1 MREGS
6 ETGGSWSHQ
15 PTRGGGNGSPILTNL
30 ILLPTS
36 PFSPWQTTSSLAS
49 LQWRD
54 PREGGKR
61 GIDLRGGEEG
71 QKGMAG
77 GPMDLFY
84 FYGDRITTLSPRVS
98 AHVKTAQIVLRGYS
112 SSLRRS
118 GCKMSGYVIHGII
131 RTIALS
137 SEVIWTFSFIKT
149 VD

>member
-1 MREGS
+1 M
-6 ETGGSWSHQ
+6 
-15 PTRGGGNGSPILTNL
+15 
-30 ILLPTS
+30 
-36 PFSPWQTTSSLAS
+36 
-49 LQWRD
+49 
-54 PREGGKR
+54 
-61 GIDLRGGEEG
+61 RGGEEG